1 VAKPK
6 KSIPTE
12 PVSPDREKAIQ
23 ATLASIEKSYGQGA
37 VIQMNPDFLVPIE
50 GISTGALS
58 LDLALG
64 GRGLPRGRLIELY
77 GPESSGKSTLAL
89 SVIAQAQKLGGY
101 AAYIDAEHAFDPE
114 YAKKVGVRL
123 EGLRFNLSQP
133 SFGEEG
139 LDIVEQFVKSE
150 AVDVVVID
158 SVAALVPKAEI
169 EGEIGDRFVGLQA
182 RMMSQAL
189 RRLTASIGKTR
200 CVVIFINQLREK
212 IGVMFGNP
220 ETTPGGRALKFYA
233 SIRLDVRRIG
243 AIKAGE
249 QIIGNRTKATVVKN
263 KVAPPFRRAEFDLLY
278 GEGIS
283 LEGDLIDMG
292 LQQGVVVKS
301 GAWFSFLHPGKGEVR
316 LGQGREGVRKI
327 LKDNPELFQEVDA
340 LVRESLLPPPP
351 PEKKPGKQSPAGEK
365 AKVGKTAPGKAAAA
379 GPVRRKKAS
388 APA

>member
-1 VAKPK
+1 
-6 KSIPTE
+6 
-12 PVSPDREKAIQ
+12 
-23 ATLASIEKSYGQGA
+23 
-37 VIQMNPDFLVPIE
+37 
-50 GISTGALS
+50 
-58 LDLALG
+58 
-64 GRGLPRGRLIELY
+64 
-77 GPESSGKSTLAL
+77 
-89 SVIAQAQKLGGY
+89 
-101 AAYIDAEHAFDPE
+101 
-114 YAKKVGVRL
+114 
-123 EGLRFNLSQP
+123 
-133 SFGEEG
+133 
-139 LDIVEQFVKSE
+139 
-150 AVDVVVID
+150 
-158 SVAALVPKAEI
+158 
-169 EGEIGDRFVGLQA
+169 
-182 RMMSQAL
+182 
-189 RRLTASIGKTR
+189 
-200 CVVIFINQLREK
+200 VIFINQLREK

-220 ETTPGGRALKFYA
+220 EVTPGGRALKFYA

-243 AIKAGE
+243 AIKAGD

-351 PEKKPGKQSPAGEK
+351 PEKKPEKEGLAREK
-365 AKVGKTAPGKAAAA
+365 AKAGKTAAGKAAAA
-379 GPVRRKKAS
+379 RPVSRKKAS